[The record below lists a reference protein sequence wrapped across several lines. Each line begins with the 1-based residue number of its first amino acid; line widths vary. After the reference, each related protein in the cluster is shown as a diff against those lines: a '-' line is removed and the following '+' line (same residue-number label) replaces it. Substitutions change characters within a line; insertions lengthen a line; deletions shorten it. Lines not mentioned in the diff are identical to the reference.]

1 MIDAV
6 DTSAIVLTDSTYFD
20 ATEDTS
26 GHQVCLPFHGIYTF
40 AIFDKDGICCSYGEG
55 RCLVRMVNKPL
66 EVIAQGG
73 EFRESDAEKVLGF
86 QV

>member
-6 DTSAIVLTDSTYFD
+6 DSAIVLTNSTYFD

-26 GHQVCLPFHGIYTF
+26 GHQVCLPFHGRRRKMF
-40 AIFDKDGICCSYGEG
+40 GQ
-55 RCLVRMVNKPL
+55 VRMVNKPL